1 MADMKC
7 HQASFFIDPDVL
19 DASMA
24 NVAAELLPRFLE
36 LPHFR
41 GYVALESDDGNHHL
55 VRVLT
60 FWVGDPTGSRA
71 AAHAF
76 FEAVYDIVGCN
87 PAVETFAIRSAV
99 VLAEEGI
106 ARVEIS

>member
-1 MADMKC
+1 MA
-7 HQASFFIDPDVL
+7 I
-19 DASMA
+19 
-24 NVAAELLPRFLE
+24 VAAELLPRFLE

-60 FWVGDPTGSRA
+60 FWEGDPTGSRA

-76 FEAVYDIVGCN
+76 FEATYDVVGSN
-87 PAVETFAIRSAV
+87 PTVETFDIRSAM
-99 VLAEEGI
+99 LLDEEGV
-106 ARVEIS
+106 AQVEIP